1 MEARRQLDGGATV
14 HFDSDNRSATVRTT
28 TGHPALQPNYSC
40 RKVEEALEH
49 LVSIELIELCNEAK
63 VEHCRATRDL
73 RSCGRCVQ
81 SVLNSCGHASLCE
94 ECSQRCDACPICRF
108 PIPKSGN
115 RLSLRLYYECIEAGL
130 ISKRYDDRFQEKDG
144 EKQPTADVERLYSF
158 FDVALENN
166 LLSLIC
172 HYITDVCMD
181 ETAVSS
187 DPVVALLLDE
197 VVVKDWCKR
206 TFKHIIA
213 ELHSIYNLN
222 VEEIKERSS
231 ALLKFTARLSCI
243 STVLEELESSFKGS
257 LSAQLHDIHH
267 LQESILKTKQHM
279 EMIIWYTR
287 HHSLEGLSRHDSFSS
302 WRFDVRERKAAAIK
316 RAWPSPMGTS
326 RQDVAM
332 LFIEDALSN
341 LDTQQEYTGDRDDEL
356 EIASLQKDGGL
367 SFSRV
372 KIEGMVGSYPFE
384 NLRSAIDILFL
395 CGSSDLVVA
404 KQAILL
410 YYLFDR
416 LWNIPDEKWRFCVDD
431 FSATFNI
438 ARHSILESFTF
449 YLLDDQSDEALQEAC
464 HLLKEISGPT
474 THPKVAQVLLE
485 RQNPYAALMVLRW
498 SGSDSRA
505 ELVSLNEAVTA
516 VRVRVECGL
525 LIEAFMY
532 QRSLCTK
539 VKKKK
544 ATRELYP
551 DASSGLNDDFEAGM
565 NWLEVLVTE
574 ICLLCIRRNLVDR
587 IIGLPWNVDEE
598 KHLHKCLLDYAL
610 EQPLSNTGSLLVVFY
625 LQRYRYVEAYQVDRK
640 LQSFEQDFI
649 SKNPVDEDVVNRMGS
664 IRDWRAGL
672 VDKSIQLLPEVE
684 QQRVKSGQMTELA
697 SPDGDNNTP
706 GKLDLLEVQNPALTG
721 ILVPSYV
728 NSSLLFGAGDGNSSP
743 RSSFQT
749 APSNLGGL
757 TNYGSPSVS
766 QVNAFSDAERGMSM
780 LRSISKNIKFDDIT
794 TSANRPVRPV
804 ITTPLKEIN
813 RGSSTIRKNKYLQN
827 DQNNMSIDHLP
838 SSSPYFG
845 SVAANPEDSPSS
857 IGGLFKSSRQDG
869 VLKASGKSARSSRLG
884 RDLVEASGDLMDM
897 SWSNKEE
904 SFPVQTNLNGGP
916 RWRSDDA
923 SDYEDQQSPDR
934 LTGGVTPSRGFRRSR
949 LTRR

>member
-1 MEARRQLDGGATV
+1 MEGRRQFDGGATV
-14 HFDSDNRSATVRTT
+14 HFDSDIRSTTVSTSS
-28 TGHPALQPNYSC
+28 GHPALQPNYSC
-40 RKVEEALEH
+40 RKVQEALEH
-49 LVSIELIELCNEAK
+49 LASIELIELCNEAK

-81 SVLNSCGHASLCE
+81 SVLISCGHASLCE
-94 ECSQRCDACPICRF
+94 ECSQRSDACPICRF

-144 EKQPTADVERLYSF
+144 EKLLTADVERLYSF

-187 DPVVALLLDE
+187 DPIVALLLDE

-213 ELHSIYNLN
+213 ELQSIY
-222 VEEIKERSS
+222 EIKER
-231 ALLKFTARLSCI
+231 ALLKFTVRLSCI

-257 LSAQLHDIHH
+257 LSAQLNDIHH

-279 EMIIWYTR
+279 EMMIWYTR
-287 HHSLEGLSRHDSFSS
+287 HESLEGLSRHDSLSS
-302 WRFDVRERKAAAIK
+302 WRSDVRERKEAAIK

-326 RQDVAM
+326 RQDGAM

-341 LDTQQEYTGDRDDEL
+341 LDTQQEYTADRDDEL
-356 EIASLQKDGGL
+356 KIASLQKDGGY

-384 NLRSAIDILFL
+384 TLRSAIDILFL

-416 LWNIPDEKWRFCVDD
+416 LWNIPDEKWRSCVDD
-431 FSATFNI
+431 FSATFSI

-449 YLLDDQSDEALQEAC
+449 YLLDDQSDEALKEAY

-485 RQNPYAALMVLRW
+485 RQNPDAALMVLRW
-498 SGSDSRA
+498 SGSDSGA

-544 ATRELYP
+544 ARHELYP

-574 ICLLCIRRNLVDR
+574 ICFLCIRRNLVDR
-587 IIGLPWNVDEE
+587 IIGLPWNADEE
-598 KHLHKCLLDYAL
+598 KYLHKCLLDYAL
-610 EQPLSNTGSLLVVFY
+610 DEPLSNTGSLLVVFY

-649 SKNPVDEDVVNRMGS
+649 SKNPVDQDVVNRMGS

-697 SPDGDNNTP
+697 SPDGDDAP
-706 GKLDLLEVQNPALTG
+706 GNHDLPEVQDPAFTSV
-721 ILVPSYV
+721 LVPSYV
-728 NSSLLFGAGDGNSSP
+728 NSSLLFGTNDGNSSP
-743 RSSFQT
+743 SSSFQT
-749 APSNLGGL
+749 AQSNLGGL
-757 TNYGSPSVS
+757 TNYGSPLVS
-766 QVNAFSDAERGMSM
+766 QTNASNDADRGMSM
-780 LRSISKNIKFDDIT
+780 LRSISKNFKFDDIT

-813 RGSSTIRKNKYLQN
+813 RGSSVIRKNKYLQH

-838 SSSPYFG
+838 SPSPYFG
-845 SVAANPEDSPSS
+845 SVAANAEDSPSS

-869 VLKASGKSARSSRLG
+869 ILKASGKSARSSRLG
-884 RDLVEASGDLMDM
+884 RDFVEASGDLMDM

-904 SFPVQTNLNGGP
+904 SLPVQTNLNGP
-916 RWRSDDA
+916 RWRSDDG